1 MPFDFS
7 TVSAP
12 FRMQPGLRR
21 LAAGAMQLTPNT
33 LGCPV
38 LLEKL
43 AVLGLHASQA
53 LTAIPEFDAKPALR
67 ALAQHAANE
76 HPAAFAFDGVDAF
89 DACHLDWSLRG
100 DALHGEGPP
109 EIGRCLAALPPSW
122 RLAGL
127 LSLAF
132 AEDFAVIDGAN
143 GRIPWLAVCL
153 PSHWSP
159 QDKVGRSFAEVH
171 APVAE
176 NAVLVSASRS
186 LTQLVTGPDRWERFV
201 WNITSGPRLDAH
213 PLRHVRQPWPVDA
226 SADALAA
233 HAFFR
238 TERQTFISLEA
249 HRQAVFMIHVE
260 IQPLAQVVNSGPRA
274 AQLHAALASM
284 SAEVLAYRSL
294 TAARDRLLHWLT
306 DLGSRST
313 AQGSSV

>member
-7 TVSAP
+7 IVSAP
-12 FRMQPGLRR
+12 FRMQPGLRL
-21 LAAGAMQLTPNT
+21 LAAGATQLTPNR
-33 LGCPV
+33 LGCPA
-38 LLEKL
+38 LLEKQ
-43 AVLGLHASQA
+43 AVLSQHASQA
-53 LTAIPEFDAKPALR
+53 LTAAPDFDAKPALR
-67 ALAQHAANE
+67 ALVQHAAGE
-76 HPAAFAFDGVDAF
+76 HPAAFAFDGADAI
-89 DACHLDWSLRG
+89 DAYQLGWSLRG

-132 AEDFAVIDGAN
+132 AEDFAVIDGAS

-176 NAVLVSASRS
+176 NALLVSASHA
-186 LTQLVTGPDRWERFV
+186 LTRLVTGTDRWERFV
-201 WNITSGPRLDAH
+201 WTITSEPRLDAH
-213 PLRHVRQPWPVDA
+213 PSRHARVPWP
-226 SADALAA
+226 ADTGACALAA

-238 TERQTFISLEA
+238 TERQTFIPLEA
-249 HRQAVFMIHVE
+249 HRQAVFTIHVE
-260 IQPLAQVVNSGPRA
+260 VQPLAQAVNSGPRA

-284 SAEVLAYRSL
+284 SAEVLAYRNL
-294 TAARDRLLHWLT
+294 TAARDRLLFWLS
-306 DLGSRST
+306 DLGRRFKMPR
-313 AQGSSV
+313 SSV